1 MTLLIAWILIDANHL
16 GDGMKV
22 WAFVLWVLHVMY
34 HEAPSAKAIRDA
46 VLGKEDK

>member
-16 GDGMKV
+16 GDGMKF

-34 HEAPSAKAIRDA
+34 HDAPSAKTIRDT
-46 VLGKEDK
+46 VLRRRD